1 MGVFL
6 NDTFTDTNGTNL
18 TAHTGETGA
27 TWSQHPSFSGAATI
41 QSNRALGGGDNRI
54 FYAAGTPGSANYTVA
69 ARLYIISGGTH
80 CGVAARMSTSTST
93 WYTLTL
99 DSGSLKLFKSAS
111 SQLASTVSM
120 TPTVGETYILTLDV
134 SGSSTTAIAGR
145 VQRLSDSQ
153 WLTSGGTWQSGQ
165 TNFLSVNDSSS
176 PVTSAGKAGIWL
188 NSGGVAIDSVV
199 ATDDAAATLV
209 AGTASTTS
217 SGNTIATVTATDAS
231 GGTSPYTYQ
240 WQRSTT
246 SGSGFSNV
254 SGATSLTLNDTGLTN
269 GTTYYYRLV
278 YTDSAAAS
286 VTSNETTASPVAN
299 NDFAV
304 NNSFLFLSPYNWRLS
319 GSTYAE
325 TNNPGAYL
333 KTKFSGASCTLLL
346 DTTNQSSLSSGNYP
360 AVAWQVN
367 GGAWQRSQLT
377 SGQTTLSLATG
388 LGSGPHTLELVVVGA
403 WWQSDRWNTPVS
415 AVRITGLRL
424 ASGGAL
430 SAPTLHTDRLLVFAD
445 SNGEG
450 YEALS
455 SGVSVANQD
464 ANQAFPIILGRMLAC
479 EVGVVAFAGQGYNN
493 TGGGNVTDLEDAWDF
508 YMSGQ
513 SRVTAGLLSP
523 PPTYIVSTHGQNDSS
538 GTQAAAASCITQ
550 WLTAA
555 PNAKI
560 MLVSP
565 MNLTQAS
572 AISAAVTAAANSKV
586 KYTSPGDMSACSNYV
601 NGSHLSL
608 RGHHVYASL
617 IAGAI
622 KTEFPTG
629 QASTSD
635 EWTLLKSIAVSHGLE
650 LVQA

>member
-1 MGVFL
+1 VAI
-6 NDTFTDTNGTNL
+6 THV
-18 TAHTGETGA
+18 A
-27 TWSQHPSFSGAATI
+27 SGI
-41 QSNRALGGGDNRI
+41 
-54 FYAAGTPGSANYTVA
+54 
-69 ARLYIISGGTH
+69 ARGNSGG
-80 CGVAARMSTSTST
+80 A
-93 WYTLTL
+93 TLTL
-99 DSGSLKLFKSAS
+99 DSTGANLIVVTAHYYGGDGANPTNITDSRGNTWTALTRRAHTNSAVRQFYCLSPSVGTSHLFTWVGGSNTFNTLSVQCFAGVSAYSSETGATGSGTSLSTGSITPPSDGAVLIAGVTFDAS
-111 SQLASTVSM
+111 STESSSPYGGLQQSNFQTAVALGGASAYLIQSTAASTSN
-120 TPTVGETYILTLDV
+120 TF
-134 SGSSTTAIAGR
+134 SGSSVGRATA
-145 VQRLSDSQ
+145 LSCFVA
-153 WLTSGGTWQSGQ
+153 SGGGPA
-165 TNFLSVNDSSS
+165 LS
-176 PVTSAGKAGIWL
+176 
-188 NSGGVAIDSVV
+188 
-199 ATDDAAATLV
+199 

-278 YTDSAAAS
+278 YTDSAAATA
-286 VTSNETTASPVAN
+286 TSNETSATPVAN

-304 NNSFLFLSPYNWRLS
+304 NNSSLFLSPYNWRLS

-325 TNNPGAYL
+325 TNNPGAYF

-346 DTTNQSSLSSGNYP
+346 NTTNQSSLSAGNYP
-360 AVAWQVN
+360 AVAWQIN

-388 LGSGPHTLELVVVGA
+388 LGSGPHTLDFVVCGA
-403 WWQSDRWNTPVS
+403 WWQSDRWSTPVS

-424 ASGGAL
+424 ATGATL
-430 SAPTLHTDRLLVFAD
+430 SASTLQTGRMILFAD

-464 ANQAFPIILGRMLAC
+464 ANQAFPLVLGRALAC
-479 EVGVVAFAGQGYNN
+479 EVGVIAFAGQGYNA
-493 TGGGNVTDLEDAWDF
+493 TGGGSVPDLEDAWDF

-513 SRVTAGLLSP
+513 SRLSGGLLSP
-523 PPTYIVSTHGQNDSS
+523 SPDYIVSTHGQNDSS
-538 GTQAAAASCITQ
+538 ATQAGAEACITQ
-550 WLTAA
+550 WLAAA
-555 PNAKI
+555 PAAKI

-572 AISAAVTAAANSKV
+572 AISAAVTAAASSRV
-586 KYTSPGDMSACSNYV
+586 KYTSPGDMSACSNYI
-601 NGSHLSL
+601 NSTHLSL

-622 KTEFPTG
+622 KTAFPAVGTNNALWFKLSEFVEINRP
-629 QASTSD
+629 
-635 EWTLLKSIAVSHGLE
+635 
-650 LVQA
+650 